1 MFFMVVSV
9 FNGFLTTSVVGKK
22 VKKISKGAFKN
33 YKKTRTLI
41 IKTKK
46 LKKASVKKSLKGSK
60 ISKVKV
66 KVSKKKKANKK
77 YVKKYKKIFTK
88 KNAGKKVKVSL

>member
-1 MFFMVVSV
+1 MVVSI
-9 FNGFLTTSVVGKK
+9 FNVFLTTSVVDKK

-46 LKKASVKKSLKGSK
+46 LKKAKVKQSLKSSK
-60 ISKVKV
+60 ITKVKV
-66 KVSKKKKANKK
+66 KVGKQKVNKK

-88 KNAGKKVKVSL
+88 KNAGKKVKASL